1 VTQVAVLGRGEAGGI
16 IAADL
21 RALGHEVAA
30 YDVAFDDSTLA
41 GVIPGADLVVSAVTP
56 GRCVAAAREAATLL
70 SAGAWYMDINS
81 SSPEHKRE
89 ASAAVDSAGGR
100 YVEAALMSAI
110 APRRLGSPFL
120 LGGRHAEG
128 FANEAAAYGL
138 TDVAVAPGP
147 LGTAAAT
154 KLCRSVLIK
163 GMEALFTESLL
174 TARHHGV
181 ERAVLDSLSNM
192 LPEGDWDRLA
202 GYFVERSLRHGTRR
216 AEEMEEAAHTVADA
230 QVAPLMALATAERQ
244 RWAGALPID
253 VPDPLPA
260 TAGLLDTILRTMPSP
275 EEDA

>member
-1 VTQVAVLGRGEAGGI
+1 MMQVTVVGRGEAGAI
-16 IAADL
+16 LAADL

-30 YDVAFDDSTLA
+30 YDVVFDDTTLDA
-41 GVIPGADLVVSAVTP
+41 VIPGADLVFCAVTP
-56 GRCVAAAREAATLL
+56 GQCVNAARETAGLL
-70 SAGAWYMDINS
+70 SAGAWYVDINS

-89 ASAAVDSAGGR
+89 ASTVIDSAGGR

-110 APRRLGSPFL
+110 APRRLGSPIL
-120 LGGRHAEG
+120 LGGAHAED
-128 FANEAAAYGL
+128 FAAEAASYGL
-138 TDVAVAPGP
+138 TDVTVVPGP

-192 LPEGDWDRLA
+192 LPDGDWDRLA
-202 GYFVERSLRHGTRR
+202 GYFIERSLRHGPRR
-216 AEEMEEAAHTVADA
+216 AEEMEEAAHTVAGAD
-230 QVAPLMALATAERQ
+230 VVPLMAIATAERQ

-253 VPDPLPA
+253 VPDRLPA
-260 TAGLLDTILRTMPSP
+260 TTALLDTILGTMTSP